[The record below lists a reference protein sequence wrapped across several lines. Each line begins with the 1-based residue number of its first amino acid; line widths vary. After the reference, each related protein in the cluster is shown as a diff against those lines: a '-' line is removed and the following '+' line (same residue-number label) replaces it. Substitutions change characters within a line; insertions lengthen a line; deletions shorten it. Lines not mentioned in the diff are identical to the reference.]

1 MPLHRN
7 PPAQQF
13 PARRPHLSA
22 LRRRGGP
29 FAARRRLRA
38 AGPVLAVAALMSC
51 ALTGCQGSGGP
62 VHAVGTG
69 GAAAPGS
76 ATPATG
82 HSSSAT
88 PGAPSTGA
96 AKAEPLAGKV
106 VAIDPGHNPH
116 NYQHAAEINK
126 QVKVGNGSKECDTTG
141 TSTDAGYSEADFNL
155 DVAHRLRA
163 LLQAQGAK
171 VVLTYDDDRPW
182 GPCVTERAET
192 GNKAKADVALSI
204 HADGAPVGRRG
215 FHVILPGLVDQGG
228 ADNAKILAPSRRLGE
243 DLRDAFQRETGTAR
257 SNYIGQGTGLDTRT
271 DLGGLNLSTVPK
283 VFIECGNMRDPK
295 DAALVTSAK
304 WRQRAALG
312 MAEGID
318 RYLE

>member
-1 MPLHRN
+1 
-7 PPAQQF
+7 PAQ
-13 PARRPHLSA
+13 
-22 LRRRGGP
+22 
-29 FAARRRLRA
+29 
-38 AGPVLAVAALMSC
+38 
-51 ALTGCQGSGGP
+51 
-62 VHAVGTG
+62 
-69 GAAAPGS
+69 AAPG
-76 ATPATG
+76 T
-82 HSSSAT
+82 SSAASASGSAPAS
-88 PGAPSTGA
+88 PGAPSAGASGGSGA
-96 AKAEPLAGKV
+96 AAKPLAGKV

-116 NYQHAAEINK
+116 NYQHSAEINK

-141 TSTDAGYSEADFNL
+141 TSTNSGYSEADFNL

-163 LLQAQGAK
+163 LLKAQGAR

-192 GNKAKADVALSI
+192 GNRVKADVALSI

-228 ADNAKILAPSRRLGE
+228 ADNAKIVGPSRRLGE
-243 DLRDAFQRETGTAR
+243 DLRDAFQRVTGAQR

-295 DAALVTSAK
+295 DAALVKSAA
-304 WRQRAALG
+304 WRQKAALG

-318 RYLE
+318 RYVQ